1 MNDKKRLLIMGV
13 LVVVLIGVMTMEQ
26 QSVKRRKAE
35 RAAQRAAAQEQE
47 AAPQAESSAP
57 SGVDAS
63 TVASSSLAKTLVK
76 LGPRDE
82 AMIQRQLE
90 RMELDWGRNPFE
102 LASDSPTSRAGL
114 LTLRGLSLTDGGRGF
129 VIINESI
136 LREGDVI
143 DGNQVVRIEP
153 SQVVLK
159 KDGREFTMRLEE
171 LE

>member
-1 MNDKKRLLIMGV
+1 MIMGV

-26 QSVKRRKAE
+26 QSVKRRKAQ
-35 RAAQRAAAQEQE
+35 RAAQRASAQE
-47 AAPQAESSAP
+47 AVAQAESSAP
-57 SGVDAS
+57 PGVGAS
-63 TVASSSLAKTLVK
+63 TVVSSPLAKALVK

-82 AMIQRQLE
+82 AVIQQQLE

-102 LASDSPTSRAGL
+102 LASDSSASKAGL

-136 LREGDVI
+136 LREGDAI
-143 DGNQVVRIEP
+143 DGSQVVRIES
-153 SQVVLK
+153 SQVVLM
-159 KDGREFTMRLEE
+159 KDGREFIMRLEE